1 MKNWKL
7 VPYREYLNTVEKLLD
22 KTYGIT
28 SNDVNEKR
36 IQAAHE
42 DGDAPEDFVQWIGN
56 KYDLTEIKPLEQYS
70 IHQLNDLF
78 RDTFIGGRVM
88 LTQGI
93 TSLSDEDRE
102 EIITKVRT
110 FDNFTPDNDPYG
122 EHDFGSFDHNGK
134 KIFWKIDYYD
144 QTLTYGSE
152 NPSDPRQ
159 TRRVL
164 TIMLA
169 GEY

>member
-28 SNDVNEKR
+28 PDDIGEER
-36 IQAAHE
+36 IQEAHKH
-42 DGDAPEDFVQWIGN
+42 GDTPEDFVQWIGN
-56 KYDLTEIKPLEQYS
+56 KYDLTEIKPLKQYY

-88 LTQGI
+88 LSDGI
-93 TSLSDEDRE
+93 RALPEEERE
-102 EIITKVRT
+102 KIITTVRA

-122 EHDFGSFDHNGK
+122 EHDFGAFDHNGN

-144 QTLTYGSE
+144 RTLTYGSE
-152 NPSDPRQ
+152 NPADPHQ

-169 GEY
+169 EEY